1 MSVHCA
7 LVHLEI
13 QLPSCSVGLILA
25 THLITLIELLL
36 CSLGNCL
43 HGLHVSANRRVDTGQ
58 HSFKEWSS
66 CGRVDTGHRVVA
78 RMSKGQ
84 RSKGLNSK
92 EATGET
98 VGYVV

>member
-1 MSVHCA
+1 MWVNHGKPVADRNRCRTDA
-7 LVHLEI
+7 KHQE
-13 QLPSCSVGLILA
+13 
-25 THLITLIELLL
+25 EL
-36 CSLGNCL
+36 
-43 HGLHVSANRRVDTGQ
+43 R
-58 HSFKEWSS
+58 SS